1 MHEQTLLSRCT
12 KGLLALVLP
21 GIHIYRFAAR
31 FDPMPPLVAGV
42 SLRPKML
49 SSDVLLGVAIMK
61 TTSLPT
67 SRTDASESQG
77 LRTGRRRLVV
87 GASVAAGAA
96 LAAAALQ
103 RKADPATP
111 TVAADTGAAPA
122 QGYRLTDHVRRYY
135 ETTRS

>member
-1 MHEQTLLSRCT
+1 
-12 KGLLALVLP
+12 
-21 GIHIYRFAAR
+21 
-31 FDPMPPLVAGV
+31 
-42 SLRPKML
+42 
-49 SSDVLLGVAIMK
+49 MK
-61 TTSLPT
+61 STSLPT

-96 LAAAALQ
+96 VAAAALHRQ
-103 RKADPATP
+103 VTTGGPVVASDNTRETP
-111 TVAADTGAAPA
+111 D

>member
-1 MHEQTLLSRCT
+1 
-12 KGLLALVLP
+12 
-21 GIHIYRFAAR
+21 
-31 FDPMPPLVAGV
+31 
-42 SLRPKML
+42 
-49 SSDVLLGVAIMK
+49 MK
-61 TTSLPT
+61 STSLPT

-96 LAAAALQ
+96 
-103 RKADPATP
+103 
-111 TVAADTGAAPA
+111 VAAVALHRQVATGGPAVASDTRETPD